1 MSLNLII
8 SVFTTVMM
16 IGDELEFSLLS
27 AWFWIGFFSTLILIL
42 FHPTYSLRLCPKI
55 L

>member
-16 IGDELEFSLLS
+16 IGDELEFSFIVCLVLD
-27 AWFWIGFFSTLILIL
+27 WIL
-42 FHPTYSLRLCPKI
+42 FNFNLNSFSSYL
-55 L
+55 